1 MLQIARQSGRRR
13 RHWGGLVG
21 RRPDRVAGSSRLES
35 ESLLAPRKKPH
46 NVLALPHKLKK
57 ALMNKEAPHTRS
69 SMNYSILRISSTS
82 PDAPTAPR
90 FLIPSLV
97 FLLGGGAPRDLL
109 LLGGGAHRDLLL
121 LGGGAPRGVSSSGP
135 RFSSVLAR
143 HSPWRRQ
150 TRTAQG
156 EESVEHSGLG
166 NGNGYSECCTGT
178 TVHTL
183 ELHRRR

>member
-1 MLQIARQSGRRR
+1 MRIDDDEDDDD
-13 RHWGGLVG
+13 GGDKDDDDG
-21 RRPDRVAGSSRLES
+21 DDDDDDDE
-35 ESLLAPRKKPH
+35 E
-46 NVLALPHKLKK
+46 NDD
-57 ALMNKEAPHTRS
+57 NEDDDDRS

-90 FLIPSLV
+90 FLIHSLV

-109 LLGGGAHRDLLL
+109 LLGGGT
-121 LGGGAPRGVSSSGP
+121 PRGVSSWGP
-135 RFSSVLAR
+135 RFWSVLAR
-143 HSPWRRQ
+143 HSPWGRQ

-156 EESVEHSGLG
+156 EESVEQSGLG